1 MSTRMARTAN
11 RRCERLHSLTLFD
24 FFVLTANRLENASR
38 FELSF
43 REENVRKGSKPEM
56 SALPLHFRFP
66 PDSDRIA
73 DIAGCLKR
81 AMKWTHAA
89 AANGISIRSPR
100 RRGRAAWAG

>member
-43 REENVRKGSKPEM
+43 REENVRKGSSTDLAAPKFDFCSSPERWGNRP
-56 SALPLHFRFP
+56 AQLV
-66 PDSDRIA
+66 DS
-73 DIAGCLKR
+73 
-81 AMKWTHAA
+81 
-89 AANGISIRSPR
+89 
-100 RRGRAAWAG
+100 

>member
-43 REENVRKGSKPEM
+43 REENVRSGSIHDGFAM
-56 SALPLHFRFP
+56 SALLPFYP
-66 PDSDRIA
+66 PKA
-73 DIAGCLKR
+73 DIHRK
-81 AMKWTHAA
+81 
-89 AANGISIRSPR
+89 
-100 RRGRAAWAG
+100 GRHVSSGTGV

>member
-43 REENVRKGSKPEM
+43 REENVRKGSKGEILNA
-56 SALPLHFRFP
+56 S
-66 PDSDRIA
+66 
-73 DIAGCLKR
+73 K
-81 AMKWTHAA
+81 
-89 AANGISIRSPR
+89 
-100 RRGRAAWAG
+100 

>member
-43 REENVRKGSKPEM
+43 REENVRKGSKATVRRCP
-56 SALPLHFRFP
+56 HYFRFTP
-66 PDSDRIA
+66 VSR
-73 DIAGCLKR
+73 
-81 AMKWTHAA
+81 H
-89 AANGISIRSPR
+89 SS
-100 RRGRAAWAG
+100 